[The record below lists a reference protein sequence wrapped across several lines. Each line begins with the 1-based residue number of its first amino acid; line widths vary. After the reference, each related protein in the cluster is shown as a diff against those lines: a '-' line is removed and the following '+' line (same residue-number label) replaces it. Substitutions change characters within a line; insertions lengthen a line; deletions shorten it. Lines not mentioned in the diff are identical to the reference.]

1 MKQGYVDIH
10 SHLLPGVDDGAQS
23 LEEAMEMLKIAYEE
37 GIRTIIATPH
47 YALEDRAETRD
58 KALISYEL
66 MKKVVKREYPEMEL
80 YLGNELY
87 YTAGVLEDIKEG
99 RVHTIGESKYVLVE
113 FSPGITYKALY
124 QAIRE
129 LVMARYR
136 PIIAHVERYQCLMK
150 EFDKLE
156 EIIELGVY
164 LQMNCQSLSGGF
176 FDENTRWCKK
186 LVRQGYI
193 TFLGTDAH
201 NTKERAPKMK
211 AAAQWVEK
219 KCGSEMVEELFGG
232 NARKALSNECIEL

>member
-1 MKQGYVDIH
+1 MKQGYVDLH

-23 LEEAMEMLKIAYEE
+23 LEEAMEMLHIAYEE

-47 YALEDRAETRD
+47 YALEDRAQSRD
-58 KALISYEL
+58 KALISFEL

-87 YTAGVLEDIKEG
+87 YTPGVLEDIKEG

-113 FSPGITYKALY
+113 FSPGITYQALY

-136 PIIAHVERYQCLMK
+136 PILAHVERYQCLFK

-176 FDENTRWCKK
+176 LDENARWCKK

-219 KCGSEMVEELFGG
+219 KCGSERVEELFGG
-232 NARKALSNECIEL
+232 NARKALANESIEL